1 MLLDKSISI
10 VGCYFEIS
18 KCSIV
23 ILFKKEK
30 KRFLSKAWLSRIF
43 FIWIFS
49 SCGVVKAFL
58 PSRWLSRFVVLV
70 GFEFKR
76 WLPACSL
83 GIPITYLILDQGR
96 GNYGPGLLLIAIPWK
111 MNPFLQLH
119 KYIIKIFW
127 DFYCKNILVK
137 KRMDFYLGPWDWE

>member
-1 MLLDKSISI
+1 ML
-10 VGCYFEIS
+10 FWN
-18 KCSIV
+18 
-23 ILFKKEK
+23 FKVLNSNSLRK
-30 KRFLSKAWLSRIF
+30 KKNGFCQRHDSPEF

-76 WLPACSL
+76 WPLLACSL
-83 GIPITYLILDQGR
+83 GIPITYLIFDQGR

-119 KYIIKIFW
+119 KYIIKISW
-127 DFYCKNILVK
+127 DFYCKNILIR